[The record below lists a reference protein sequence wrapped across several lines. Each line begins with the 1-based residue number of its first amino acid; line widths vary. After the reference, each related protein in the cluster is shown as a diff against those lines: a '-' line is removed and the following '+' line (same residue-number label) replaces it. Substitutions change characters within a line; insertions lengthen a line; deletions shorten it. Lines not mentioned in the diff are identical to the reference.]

1 MSTGNKTTLIL
12 QGAALWSALQDM
24 SYQPTEER
32 RRAYYEFDAWAY
44 RNPSL
49 REAAKRLQFETFD
62 KVNAADFNA
71 AGPVRYVVVYGLAT
85 DQERDETRA
94 LESYADA
101 LKIVNNRPHDHRPR
115 VSIAQDIGTGI
126 GVRRTFDYERPSS

>member
-1 MSTGNKTTLIL
+1 MSTGHTTTLIL
-12 QGAALWSALQDM
+12 QGAALWSVLQNM
-24 SYQPTEER
+24 SYEPTEER
-32 RRAYYEFDAWAY
+32 RRAFYEFDAWAH

-49 REAAKRLQFETFD
+49 REAAKRLQFDTFD

-85 DQERDETRA
+85 DQERDESRA

-101 LKIVNNRPHDHRPR
+101 LKQATDRPHDHRPR
-115 VSIAQDIGTGI
+115 YTIAQDVGTGI
-126 GVRRTFDYERPSS
+126 GVRRNFQFEAPRS